1 MLEKIQEILRE
12 YKANEELTITEDT
25 TFSEIELD
33 SLDTVE
39 LIMNLEEEFGVTIEM
54 NEGIRS
60 VGDLITAIEQAK

>member
-12 YKANEELTITEDT
+12 YKANEELTITDDT